1 MPSTARRAV
10 DTARLIARD
19 CPVRPRAELYVASPS
34 EFLDVIEAE
43 LVAGDRAAFIGHNPA
58 ITTLV
63 NHLAG
68 SALTV
73 NVPTL
78 GVAEFVREEGSWT
91 LANYVTPK
99 ALR

>member
-1 MPSTARRAV
+1 M

-19 CPVRPRAELYVASPS
+19 CPVRPRVELYVASPS
-34 EFLDVIEAE
+34 EFLDVIEEELAE
-43 LVAGDRAAFIGHNPA
+43 GDRAAFIGHNPA

-68 SALTV
+68 SALTD

-78 GVAEFVREEGSWT
+78 GVAEFVREERSWS

-99 ALR
+99 TLR